1 MSLIGLVCGVLLR
14 VVVGGNAVEESPVW
28 RAAIHAA
35 ALVGSLVVVGDEV
48 GVERRLHLLDGLKP
62 GAPSFDAEVLVEQ
75 RGSAQRC
82 RWTEA
87 A

>member
-1 MSLIGLVCGVLLR
+1 MNLIGLVCGVLLR

-62 GAPSFDAEVLVEQ
+62 GAPGGKLGSSSDRRGDDDAQ
-75 RGSAQRC
+75 IKGP
-82 RWTEA
+82 T
-87 A
+87 